1 MLSKRSIQ
9 TLREIVNDSTNETLT
24 RTIHT
29 SVSTLGAMLMYL
41 LDEKAGPLAAIGLSG
56 APAYI
61 VAIAL
66 VILGTTV
73 STFGIAGAVTKFCGK
88 GGDHHG

>member
-1 MLSKRSIQ
+1 MLFVGPAVSI
-9 TLREIVNDSTNETLT
+9 LE
-24 RTIHT
+24 HW
-29 SVSTLGAMLMYL
+29 
-41 LDEKAGPLAAIGLSG
+41 GLIADHIFS
-56 APAYI
+56 
-61 VAIAL
+61 IAL